1 MDKIKIVNAKDM
13 GMTLAKISEISQ
25 ITRIEQDLIYRSV
38 AHICNAIK
46 KGNFLL
52 AVDDVDTIRG
62 FIEQSKISG
71 LWYGL
76 FMLYVYPQYR
86 GGGIGTK
93 NLLSH
98 AVNSIKEGNI
108 YAATRKK
115 SIQKALEK
123 MGFSTV
129 NLRKIP
135 LAVLI
140 RILIN
145 FYRHP
150 QSLLKLWKMR
160 DKGFIYLIKQT

>member
-25 ITRIEQDLIYRSV
+25 ITRIEKDLIYRSV
-38 AHICNAIK
+38 AHIRNAIK
-46 KGNFLL
+46 KGNILL
-52 AVDDVDTIRG
+52 AVDNLDNIQG
-62 FIEQSKISG
+62 FMEQSKISRR
-71 LWYGL
+71 WHGL

-86 GGGIGTK
+86 GRGIGTK
-93 NLLSH
+93 NLLFH
-98 AVNSIKEGNI
+98 AINSIKERNI

-123 MGFSTV
+123 IGFSTV

-140 RILIN
+140 RLLIN

-150 QSLLKLWKMR
+150 QSVLKLLKMR
-160 DKGFIYLIKQT
+160 EKGFIYLVKRI